1 MLPERLRAHGVAF
14 VEGTEFAKQTI
25 TQISNTKIKGKLYK
39 TQLSPKTDIQNQK
52 VCTWLKRIQKPK
64 KMVTYV

>member
-25 TQISNTKIKGKLYK
+25 TQISNTKIKGKLY

-52 VCTWLKRIQKPK
+52 VCTWLKRIQKAK